1 MKNIII
7 LLLLCSALFSKEYID
22 VVHLKNGSIIKGII
36 IEQIPNKTIKIE
48 TSGGSIFVYQMDEV
62 IKIVKEEKYVPISTF
77 SNHNPFKDKKLTSI
91 NPLGLVIGGI
101 SSLNFDKHISKNQVL
116 SKKIDLWTVTKEYSS
131 SYGEE
136 RSFTALGAG
145 FGMGTRYYIPSTK
158 SFSGLFAGA
167 SFDCMY
173 TKVSIDYFN
182 DVDYWNDPLDD
193 YDYNSFALAAITTV
207 GLSLP
212 LGRIRVE
219 PMLNLAYVFI
229 TDDYETTSGILL
241 VPELRFGVVRF

>member
-1 MKNIII
+1 MNKSII

-62 IKIVKEEKYVPISTF
+62 IKIVKEEKLVPTSNF

-101 SSLNFDKHISKNQVL
+101 SSLNFDKHISKNQVS
-116 SKKIDLWTVTKEYSS
+116 SKKIDLWTVVSTDY
-131 SYGEE
+131 YGYETTE
-136 RSFTALGAG
+136 TGLGG
-145 FGMGTRYYIPSTK
+145 GMGTRYYIPSSK
-158 SFSGLFAGA
+158 PFSGLFAGA
-167 SFDCMY
+167 SFDCVFV
-173 TKVSIDYFN
+173 KVN
-182 DVDYWNDPLDD
+182 DEEDGDN
-193 YDYNSFALAAITTV
+193 YNSFALASSTTL

-212 LGRIRVE
+212 LASIRLE

-229 TDDYETTSGILL
+229 SNDYGTSSGILL
-241 VPELRFGVVRF
+241 IPEVRIGLVRF

>member
-7 LLLLCSALFSKEYID
+7 ILLLCGALFAKEYID

-62 IKIVKEEKYVPISTF
+62 VKIIKEEKLVTISNS
-77 SNHNPFKDKKLTSI
+77 SNYNPFESHKLTSI

-101 SSLNFDKHISKNQVL
+101 SSLNFDKHISKNQVS
-116 SKKIDLWTVTKEYSS
+116 SKKIDLWTVVSTDY
-131 SYGEE
+131 YGYETTE
-136 RSFTALGAG
+136 TGLGG
-145 FGMGTRYYIPSTK
+145 GMGTRYYIPSSK
-158 SFSGLFAGA
+158 PFSGLFVGA
-167 SFDCMY
+167 SFDCVFV
-173 TKVSIDYFN
+173 KVN
-182 DVDYWNDPLDD
+182 DEWDD
-193 YDYNSFALAAITTV
+193 DNYNSFALASSTTL

-212 LGRIRVE
+212 LASIRVE

-229 TDDYETTSGILL
+229 SNDYGTSSGILL
-241 VPELRFGVVRF
+241 IPEVRIGLVRF

>member
-62 IKIVKEEKYVPISTF
+62 IKIVKEEKLVPTSNF

-101 SSLNFDKHISKNQVL
+101 SSLNLSQIQTGLSIKSCSVKNSMNPSGRDGLSVL
-116 SKKIDLWTVTKEYSS
+116 
-131 SYGEE
+131 
-136 RSFTALGAG
+136 FTNLV
-145 FGMGTRYYIPSTK
+145 FIPSK
-158 SFSGLFAGA
+158 L
-167 SFDCMY
+167 
-173 TKVSIDYFN
+173 I
-182 DVDYWNDPLDD
+182 
-193 YDYNSFALAAITTV
+193 
-207 GLSLP
+207 
-212 LGRIRVE
+212 
-219 PMLNLAYVFI
+219 
-229 TDDYETTSGILL
+229 
-241 VPELRFGVVRF
+241 